1 MIKNYVDVKN
11 TFNKLHQRMDDTM
24 KTYRLESYVVLANKA
39 GKDMPNTSKI
49 ILNKPRVF
57 GDAIMASL
65 AKDKMSFDI
74 TGIDATI
81 QSMIEKLLPVWLYLN
96 DESLFEQ
103 EIESLGACFD
113 FQTCFRGWIGV
124 LPLIFHDLEKKL
136 YLPSAAPIDP
146 RWAYWARGA
155 RGLSD
160 SVNFM
165 RLDRT
170 YIEKMVTEGKYLRL
184 PKSDKAVIDVAC
196 CWDGNDYR
204 IAEMPTGSNTS
215 GEPNFDNPIYK
226 YEHNFGFCPT
236 LFIPVPIMPYQIS
249 SGNDAST
256 DLQYQGEDVYAPV
269 RDTIKYMNEFA
280 SIWATLNRQQFDLPI
295 ALRTDRDMTDVT
307 LSGYGVKVQLNKG
320 EEFVNIPTR
329 DMSTTAIGLLREM
342 FADFE
347 RGTFS
352 SVNYGEAGDRQSALA
367 IADLKSDT
375 DKVKNPR
382 RDCKAI
388 AYRRITNMW
397 RRMINAGKYYETTID
412 EENGI
417 PEAEFNKIV
426 ADGVFAK
433 KFVVNVK
440 FDSVSPQERIV
451 AAQQAAQLNRECN
464 IPWVEAWR
472 MTNLVDDPEG
482 MYRKAAIEIAG
493 KMSPEVAIYQ
503 AALALTND
511 DKALQS
517 QIDETMQEI
526 LIMRLGEFA
535 QNQSSTPPI
544 VEPSNPASQPKQEIT
559 TSGGNSNKKAR
570 RLQEN
575 NGQAT
580 INQGRQ
586 PR

>member
-1 MIKNYVDVKN
+1 
-11 TFNKLHQRMDDTM
+11 MDDTM
-24 KTYRLESYVVLANKA
+24 KTYRLENYVVLKNKA
-39 GKDMPNTSKI
+39 GEEMPNTSKI

-81 QSMIEKLLPVWLYLN
+81 QSTTEKLLPVWLYLN

-124 LPLIFHDLEKKL
+124 LPLIFHDSEKKL

-184 PKSDKAVIDVAC
+184 PKSDKAVINVAC
-196 CWDGNDYR
+196 GWDDNDYR
-204 IAEMPTGSNTS
+204 IAEIPTGSNTS
-215 GEPNFDNPIYK
+215 GEPNFANPLYR
-226 YEHNFGFCPT
+226 YEHKFGFCPT
-236 LFIPVPIMPYQIS
+236 LFIPVPIMPYQVS

-280 SIWATLNRQQFDLPI
+280 SIWATLNRQLFDLPI
-295 ALRTDRDMTDVT
+295 VLRTDRDMTDVT
-307 LSGYGVKVQLNKG
+307 LSGYGVKVQLKQG

-426 ADGVFAK
+426 ADGVFTK
-433 KFVVNVK
+433 KFVVKVK

-451 AAQQAAQLNRECN
+451 AGQLAAQLHRECN

-472 MTNLVDDPEG
+472 LTSLVDDPEG
-482 MYRKAAIEIAG
+482 MSRIADQEKLEAMIPAIAIAKAVLSWSEDKDATQKEINQRLRNIG
-493 KMSPEVAIYQ
+493 MLELEKMAQQPESGV
-503 AALALTND
+503 
-511 DKALQS
+511 
-517 QIDETMQEI
+517 
-526 LIMRLGEFA
+526 
-535 QNQSSTPPI
+535 
-544 VEPSNPASQPKQEIT
+544 VEPPNPASQPKQEIT

-575 NGQAT
+575 SGQAT

>member
-1 MIKNYVDVKN
+1 
-11 TFNKLHQRMDDTM
+11 
-24 KTYRLESYVVLANKA
+24 
-39 GKDMPNTSKI
+39 
-49 ILNKPRVF
+49 
-57 GDAIMASL
+57 
-65 AKDKMSFDI
+65 
-74 TGIDATI
+74 
-81 QSMIEKLLPVWLYLN
+81 
-96 DESLFEQ
+96 
-103 EIESLGACFD
+103 
-113 FQTCFRGWIGV
+113 
-124 LPLIFHDLEKKL
+124 
-136 YLPSAAPIDP
+136 
-146 RWAYWARGA
+146 
-155 RGLSD
+155 
-160 SVNFM
+160 
-165 RLDRT
+165 
-170 YIEKMVTEGKYLRL
+170 
-184 PKSDKAVIDVAC
+184 
-196 CWDGNDYR
+196 
-204 IAEMPTGSNTS
+204 
-215 GEPNFDNPIYK
+215 
-226 YEHNFGFCPT
+226 
-236 LFIPVPIMPYQIS
+236 MPYQIS